1 MATIVVVR
9 LQTLALPL
17 PPTAED
23 PDEGLNT
30 QKEMLT
36 QSSKKH
42 LAFSVTER

>member
-1 MATIVVVR
+1 MAAIVVVR

-17 PPTAED
+17 PPTAKD

-30 QKEMLT
+30 QKETLT

-42 LAFSVTER
+42 LALTKR